1 MLDKVNQ
8 LVTMAMEQLQSKA
21 CKTHYI
27 MYFLTI
33 DTNTTSS
40 SVLGIMIIAHTA
52 VLYLLC

>member
-52 VLYLLC
+52 VL